1 MTDCDSE
8 YRTAMAEFKRE
19 EKQLDRFLRGL
30 MLLGCIGIIAVIGIG
45 IAHG

>member
-1 MTDCDSE
+1 MTDYDSE
-8 YRTAMAEFKRE
+8 YEAAMAEFKRE

-30 MLLGCIGIIAVIGIG
+30 MLLGLIGIIAVIAIG